1 MSDLFGAAAARAQQK
16 RENEKE
22 KDGSITLQN
31 NALVQLM
38 EERRKMRE
46 TAEAIEE
53 QWKFEIDRAFWY
65 VQQIANEFGRNVKE
79 ITYNGEV
86 AFIARDTEAVRVYL
100 GKIRDMRDLQRAIA
114 RLMNCAMGC

>member
-16 RENEKE
+16 REKEE
-22 KDGSITLQN
+22 KDGTITLQN
-31 NALVQLM
+31 NALVDLL
-38 EERRKMRE
+38 EERKKMRE

-53 QWKFEIDRAFWY
+53 QWKFEIDLSFWY